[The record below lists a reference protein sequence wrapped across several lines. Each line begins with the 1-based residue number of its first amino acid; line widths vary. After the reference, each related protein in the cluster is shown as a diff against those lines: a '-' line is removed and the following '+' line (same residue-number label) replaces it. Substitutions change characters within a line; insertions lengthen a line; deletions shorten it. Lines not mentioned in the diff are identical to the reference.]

1 MKIYIIEDNLV
12 KVEKI
17 KSFLNDEMPTS
28 SKVSFYYSFN
38 SGLKAIKEA
47 PPDLI
52 LLDMTLPTFDRRP
65 NVREGR
71 SRPLGGYDIM
81 RKMKLFNINS
91 KVIVITQLE
100 SFGEGSEKVGFEEL
114 TDQCWEEFP
123 DFFLGSVYFD
133 QSGSAWTANLRHILR
148 SSV

>member
-71 SRPLGGYDIM
+71 SRPL
-81 RKMKLFNINS
+81 
-91 KVIVITQLE
+91 
-100 SFGEGSEKVGFEEL
+100 EGM
-114 TDQCWEEFP
+114 T
-123 DFFLGSVYFD
+123 
-133 QSGSAWTANLRHILR
+133 
-148 SSV
+148 

>member
-100 SFGEGSEKVGFEEL
+100 SFGEGNEKVGFEEL
-114 TDQCWEEFP
+114 TDQCWEELEVSILIRAVQ
-123 DFFLGSVYFD
+123 LGRLIF
-133 QSGSAWTANLRHILR
+133 GIF
-148 SSV
+148 